1 MFAPCRLF
9 QQGVEEAKR
18 VINPPLPSI
27 SAFSED
33 QSAELRDR
41 IFDEFNSLAVVYQQP
56 SSSFVRQA
64 DPGELLDNALVRFC
78 AISCTPGSQHYIWAL
93 LANWESAPC
102 KCLKCN

>member
-1 MFAPCRLF
+1 M
-9 QQGVEEAKR
+9 
-18 VINPPLPSI
+18 INPSLPSI

-64 DPGELLDNALVRFC
+64 DPAELLDNALVRSSVSH
-78 AISCTPGSQHYIWAL
+78 APGCQPHAWASPEVREAATL
-93 LANWESAPC
+93 QSA
-102 KCLKCN
+102 

>member
-1 MFAPCRLF
+1 M
-9 QQGVEEAKR
+9 
-18 VINPPLPSI
+18 INPPLPSI

-64 DPGELLDNALVRFC
+64 DPGELLDNALVRFR
-78 AISCTPGSQHYIWAL
+78 AISHTPGCRTLRLGIACAL
-93 LANWESAPC
+93 GSHTLRVPDMPLRTAAYLHEWQ
-102 KCLKCN
+102 